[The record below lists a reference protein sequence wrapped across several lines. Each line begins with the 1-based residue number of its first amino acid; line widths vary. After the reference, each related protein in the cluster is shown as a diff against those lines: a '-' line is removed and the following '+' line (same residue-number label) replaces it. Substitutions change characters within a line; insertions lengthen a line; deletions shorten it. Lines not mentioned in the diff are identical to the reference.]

1 VANITASKGVN
12 VATSTRPA
20 GDAFRRVMSE
30 QALQEPH
37 TDSWRMV
44 ADMTRVARDI
54 QERAAFLET
63 LIHGTVGGAL
73 IHGIVQSLTVLVDAG
88 EAHTDVPDLT
98 RK

>member
-1 VANITASKGVN
+1 
-12 VATSTRPA
+12 
-20 GDAFRRVMSE
+20 MSE

-37 TDSWRMV
+37 ADSWRMV